1 MEEVQDWKACT
12 HSCKN
17 REDCGDQ
24 IHDFWVMCLSLSREV
39 LLVIQVC
46 SNIGTNTNMYRIKI
60 ISKLIISRFSL
71 KLGHINYM
79 L

>member
-46 SNIGTNTNMYRIKI
+46 
-60 ISKLIISRFSL
+60 
-71 KLGHINYM
+71 
-79 L
+79 